1 MFNLIVCLAGNKLA
15 KHLATNGCMSAYP
28 SKEEARKAK
37 LVVDGEEEEAMEEAM
52 DEEVMDKEVMD
63 EEVGQEKRADEEKDD
78 QQKREEEEE
87 AFKKQCK
94 TSPRKEE
101 REKPSHEKTIEEE
114 ESKSEVANEGK
125 DKKKKA
131 HEEVKDNPS
140 EKEKILEDEETPKS
154 GGMLLFGTLFKY
166 MDKEKEEGTEKSAE
180 EAKQDDADAGSV
192 DEKVEPVKESKSG
205 EFPEPDL
212 TTPPPPPQEEM
223 DTA

>member
-1 MFNLIVCLAGNKLA
+1 MA
-15 KHLATNGCMSAYP
+15 
-28 SKEEARKAK
+28 
-37 LVVDGEEEEAMEEAM
+37 
-52 DEEVMDKEVMD
+52 
-63 EEVGQEKRADEEKDD
+63 EEVGQERRADEEKDD
-78 QQKREEEEE
+78 QQKREEEE

-101 REKPSHEKTIEEE
+101 KEKSSHEKLDEEE
-114 ESKSEVANEGK
+114 ARKSEVAIEEK
-125 DKKKKA
+125 EEKKEA
-131 HEEVKDNPS
+131 YEEVKDNPS
-140 EKEKILEDEETPKS
+140 EKEKSAEDGETPKS

-180 EAKQDDADAGSV
+180 ETKQDDAASV

-205 EFPEPDL
+205 EVPEPDL

>member
-1 MFNLIVCLAGNKLA
+1 MKRNLVILGNSRVFNLIVCLAGNKLA

-28 SKEEARKAK
+28 SKEEAQKAK
-37 LVVDGEEEEAMEEAM
+37 LVVDGEEEEAMEE
-52 DEEVMDKEVMD
+52 
-63 EEVGQEKRADEEKDD
+63 VGEEKRADEEKDD

-94 TSPRKEE
+94 TSPRKD
-101 REKPSHEKTIEEE
+101 EKEKSSHEKTSEEE
-114 ESKSEVANEGK
+114 ERKSEAVN
-125 DKKKKA
+125 
-131 HEEVKDNPS
+131 EVKDEKEKASEEVTNNPS
-140 EKEKILEDEETPKS
+140 EKEKAGEDEETPKS

-180 EAKQDDADAGSV
+180 EAKRDNIASV
-192 DEKVEPVKESKSG
+192 DEKVEQVKESKSG
-205 EFPEPDL
+205 EVPEPDL

>member
-28 SKEEARKAK
+28 SKEEAQKAK
-37 LVVDGEEEEAMEEAM
+37 LVVDGEEEEAMEE
-52 DEEVMDKEVMD
+52 
-63 EEVGQEKRADEEKDD
+63 VGEEKRADEEKDD

-94 TSPRKEE
+94 TSPRKD
-101 REKPSHEKTIEEE
+101 EKEKSSYEKTSEEE
-114 ESKSEVANEGK
+114 ERKSEAVNEGK
-125 DKKKKA
+125 DEKEEA
-131 HEEVKDNPS
+131 SEEVTNNPS
-140 EKEKILEDEETPKS
+140 EKEKAGEDEETPKS

-192 DEKVEPVKESKSG
+192 DEKVELVKESKSG
-205 EFPEPDL
+205 EVPEPDL